1 MIVIIRK
8 PTHRDYFDNS
18 DKVEIFQT
26 REDLLRRALSS
37 KHQDIRILMARKD
50 ELLSISSYLDLESP
64 PHSVPSIVHPLDGR
78 APRQEVDV
86 GEVIDALPF
95 SATHVALTALC
106 AAVALLDGYD
116 TLAIAYAAPAIAEQ
130 WHMDARLFGAIFAA
144 HGVGGVMGGA
154 TIGMFADHKG
164 RRAALVGATALFG
177 LAALATA
184 ASTTFMQLLIWRL
197 VTGAGLAGALANA
210 ISLVSEYS
218 PTRIRTSVVSIMF
231 CAFPLGGALGGVLSA
246 KLIQAWGWPAVFWVG
261 GALPIALGFLLA
273 IVLPESTKFLIAR
286 GADRG
291 VIAAVLNRW
300 TRTKVFQGDE
310 IFSLPEEATRRSSV
324 RELLSRTYALK
335 TLALWIS
342 FAINQMGLTFA
353 ITWMPLVLRKAGV
366 SLDNA
371 IFASALFTLVGIF
384 GAIVIA
390 RLTDRTKSGGTV
402 VWAYF
407 LSAAAIGSIGYA
419 WSTIW
424 LLFIAV
430 SAAGFLIVG
439 VAVNLN
445 PIAASVYPTTIR
457 STGVGWSL
465 AMKSVGGI
473 AGALAGGV
481 LVSSRLGLS
490 SLYLIAAAPIV
501 LGAVSFACLVF
512 RSARFSRALKPN

>member
-1 MIVIIRK
+1 
-8 PTHRDYFDNS
+8 
-18 DKVEIFQT
+18 
-26 REDLLRRALSS
+26 
-37 KHQDIRILMARKD
+37 MARKD

-64 PHSVPSIVHPLDGR
+64 PKSGPSIVDPFDGR
-78 APRQEVDV
+78 GPRQEVDV

-95 SATHVALTALC
+95 GATHAVLTALC

-130 WHMDARLFGAIFAA
+130 WRMDTSLFGAIFAG
-144 HGVGGVMGGA
+144 HGVGGVIGGA
-154 TIGMFADHKG
+154 AIGMFADYRG
-164 RRAALVGATALFG
+164 RRAALVGATVLFG

-184 ASTTFMQLLIWRL
+184 VSTSFMQLLIYRL
-197 VTGAGLAGALANA
+197 LTGIGLAGALANA

-218 PTRIRTSVVSIMF
+218 PTRIRTSVVSVMF
-231 CAFPLGGALGGVLSA
+231 CAFPFGGALGGILSA
-246 KLIQAWGWPAVFWVG
+246 KLIQTWGWPAVFWVG
-261 GALPIALGFLLA
+261 GLLPIALGILLA
-273 IVLPESTKFLIAR
+273 IVLPESTKFLVAS

-291 VIAAVLNRW
+291 VIAAALNRW
-300 TRTKVFQGDE
+300 IKTKAFQGDE
-310 IFSLPEEATRRSSV
+310 IFSMPQEATSRSSV
-324 RELLSRTYALK
+324 REIFSRTYALK
-335 TLALWIS
+335 TTALWIS

-366 SLDNA
+366 ALDKA
-371 IFASALFTLVGIF
+371 IFASALFTLVGIL
-384 GAIVIA
+384 GAVVIA
-390 RLTDRTKSGGTV
+390 RLTDRAKSGGPV
-402 VWAYF
+402 AWAYL

-419 WSTIW
+419 SSTTW

-465 AMKSVGGI
+465 GMKSAGGI
-473 AGALAGGV
+473 AGALAGSV

-512 RSARFSRALKPN
+512 KSARLSCRLANRRS